1 MKINTIELIISA
13 VRESQYP
20 TDKLKE
26 FLLIPLLTEKT
37 LLEHLLLPVKHKH

>member
-20 TDKLKE
+20 TDQKR
-26 FLLIPLLTEKT
+26 IPTCRK
-37 LLEHLLLPVKHKH
+37 K